1 MTIHDTYHSGLTFL
15 LKLYRRTE
23 QAELDLIAAG
33 VAFFVFLA
41 IFPAVAA
48 IIAIWGTVYDP
59 SVISTQ
65 IELLQGF
72 LPPEA
77 FALVVSQVDSL
88 LAVRGPQLGWT
99 TLFST
104 LLALWSARAGVAA
117 LIRGLNAI
125 YHLPNRP
132 GGRHQLRAIFLTL
145 VLIGLALA
153 AMIATVVAPIIIGF
167 LPVTV
172 DTASWLHYG
181 NLALGL
187 VLLVLA
193 ISIAYRAGPNHM
205 GVRPPLFSLGLLVAG
220 CRRAGVHAVSGEFP
234 VLQPD
239 LWVNRGGGRSVDMA
253 LCQRLCRAAGRSGR
267 CRAAPPRIGR
277 FSNSAAG
284 TVQSRSDHPNPAAPS
299 PSHAAPDPG

>member
-1 MTIHDTYHSGLTFL
+1 MKWLPLPPNLTAAAL
-15 LKLYRRTE
+15 RLYRRTE
-23 QAELDLIAAG
+23 QAELDLISAG

-59 SVISTQ
+59 SVIRTQ
-65 IELLQGF
+65 VGLLEGF

-77 FALVVSQVDSL
+77 FALVNAQVEGL
-88 LAVRGPQLGWT
+88 LAVRGPKLGWA

-125 YHLPNRP
+125 HHLPNRRS
-132 GGRHQLRAIFLTL
+132 GHHQLRALVLTL

-153 AMIATVVAPIIIGF
+153 AMVLTVFAPILIEA
-167 LPVTV
+167 LPLTLDDVW
-172 DTASWLHYG
+172 WLHQA

-193 ISIAYRAGPNHM
+193 IVTAYRAGPNH
-205 GVRPPLFSLGLLVAG
+205 VVIRPPLFTWGLVVAVVLWAAAARGFMLYLANFPSYNRIYGSIGAVVILLIWLYVSAYAVLLGA
-220 CRRAGVHAVSGEFP
+220 AVDAERHRKR
-234 VLQPD
+234 Q
-239 LWVNRGGGRSVDMA
+239 
-253 LCQRLCRAAGRSGR
+253 
-267 CRAAPPRIGR
+267 
-277 FSNSAAG
+277 
-284 TVQSRSDHPNPAAPS
+284 
-299 PSHAAPDPG
+299 

>member
-1 MTIHDTYHSGLTFL
+1 MANDVTIHDAYHSALTFL

-205 GVRPPLFSLGLLVAG
+205 GLRPPLFSLGLLVAVVLWAG
-220 CRRAGVHAVSGEFP
+220 AARGFMLYLANFPSYNRIYGSIGAVVVLLIWLYVSAYAVLLGAAVDAERHRRE
-234 VLQPD
+234 
-239 LWVNRGGGRSVDMA
+239 
-253 LCQRLCRAAGRSGR
+253 
-267 CRAAPPRIGR
+267 
-277 FSNSAAG
+277 
-284 TVQSRSDHPNPAAPS
+284 
-299 PSHAAPDPG
+299 